1 MGNLVLLR
9 PRCPNLGSGRTS
21 STVFMSR
28 FSLYDKFGDNLQ
40 TCQTQSAELPSHDWV
55 VHKLGTLLGSV
66 GYKVKIHKITTAT
79 GKERRD
85 IEIRDYVVLPRVQT
99 GQPSS
104 SLPSHSGLYEF

>member
-1 MGNLVLLR
+1 
-9 PRCPNLGSGRTS
+9 
-21 STVFMSR
+21 MSR

-40 TCQTQSAELPSHDWV
+40 TCQTQSVALPSHVWV
-55 VHKLGTLLGSV
+55 VYKLGTLLGSV

-85 IEIRDYVVLPRVQT
+85 IEMKDYVVLPHVQT

-104 SLPSHSGLYEF
+104 SSPSHPGL